1 MAVAAVVDAGTEA
14 AVVVLLTTALEVTLT
29 PTLDP
34 ALALLAF
41 EPTLALV
48 WNVNE
53 VWLQKLF
60 KAYLTKSIF
69 DPE

>member
-1 MAVAAVVDAGTEA
+1 MAEGVVAVAAVVDAGTEA

-41 EPTLALV
+41 EPTLVLV

-53 VWLQKLF
+53 VWLPKL
-60 KAYLTKSIF
+60 
-69 DPE
+69 

>member
-1 MAVAAVVDAGTEA
+1 MAFVDLCSIIVAVAAVVDAGTEA

-41 EPTLALV
+41 EPTLVLV

-53 VWLQKLF
+53 VWLPKL
-60 KAYLTKSIF
+60 
-69 DPE
+69 